1 MFTVFVQKIMDNL
14 IKKTT
19 MAGLGL
25 LDYSRERIENF
36 AEELVER
43 GELSKSEESEFVK
56 KMIKRV
62 EKDRE
67 EIEKKIGK
75 TVEKTM
81 ERMNI
86 PTGKEFEEL
95 KKEIRELKGEKKE
108 EKKRTPKEE

>member
-1 MFTVFVQKIMDNL
+1 MDNL

-56 KMIKRV
+56 
-62 EKDRE
+62 
-67 EIEKKIGK
+67 
-75 TVEKTM
+75 
-81 ERMNI
+81 
-86 PTGKEFEEL
+86 
-95 KKEIRELKGEKKE
+95 
-108 EKKRTPKEE
+108 